1 MSSFCSHP
9 DPARWMS
16 PLPPFKVMGTE
27 AQRGTELCRPQDAYC
42 RGRAELRAWVMA
54 SRANGRLME
63 PKEPE
68 EVGMEVRDA
77 SEEVKTT
84 VYDLERRLSHS
95 QAGSP
100 VPLPPSQP
108 MGAHPRLSLDPRGNH
123 SRCLQTC
130 TAEGSLPPRQLQRN
144 QMPAGALPVC
154 GRGAGAGPGQGATG
168 SSSP

>member
-1 MSSFCSHP
+1 
-9 DPARWMS
+9 
-16 PLPPFKVMGTE
+16 
-27 AQRGTELCRPQDAYC
+27 
-42 RGRAELRAWVMA
+42 MA
-54 SRANGRLME
+54 SRVNGRLME

-77 SEEVKTT
+77 SEEEKTT

-130 TAEGSLPPRQLQRN
+130 TVERSLPPLSS
-144 QMPAGALPVC
+144 
-154 GRGAGAGPGQGATG
+154 RGIKCQQVRCLSVGGGQGQGLGREPLAAPPRDISRPPPAP
-168 SSSP
+168 SS